1 MMKNG
6 KIMMS
11 AECPDKTLI
20 SEIFLKNG
28 INQIGF
34 CRFSDILPLI
44 QCRAVSRLPE
54 SPETVIMCCFPYF
67 VRKEKDRNLSYYAC
81 VRDYHDVA
89 GKILGTISEQLKNTF
104 PNYNFPFFADNS
116 PVREVYAGLISGL
129 GKRGMNGLLIN
140 EKYGSFVFLGEIVT
154 DMKILCE
161 KGEIKDCL
169 RCRQC
174 IKNCPSGALGE
185 EGVDAEICLSAV
197 TQKKKTLSE
206 HETDLIRKSGIA
218 WGCDVCQTSC
228 PMNRNVESTNI
239 AEFIESTDYFL
250 KSDEV
255 HDKINGRAYA
265 WRGEKVIKRNL
276 EILGGK
282 TI

>member
-1 MMKNG
+1 
-6 KIMMS
+6 MMS
-11 AECPDKTLI
+11 AECPDKITI

-28 INQIGF
+28 INQFGF

-44 QCRAVSRLPE
+44 KCRAISRLPQD
-54 SPETVIMCCFPYF
+54 PQTVIMCCFPYF
-67 VRKEKDRNLSYYAC
+67 VRKEENRNLSYYAC
-81 VRDYHDVA
+81 VKDYHDVA
-89 GKILGTISEQLKNTF
+89 VKILGNISEQLKTAF

-154 DMKILCE
+154 DMEIICQST
-161 KGEIKDCL
+161 EIKDCFK
-169 RCRQC
+169 CRQC
-174 IKNCPSGALGE
+174 IKNCPSGALSENGI
-185 EGVDAEICLSAV
+185 DTEICLSAV
-197 TQKKKTLSE
+197 TQKKKPLSE
-206 HETDLIRKSGIA
+206 HETELIRKSGIA

-228 PMNRNVESTNI
+228 PMNRNVETTNI
-239 AEFIESTDYFL
+239 TEFIESTDYFL

-255 HDKINGRAYA
+255 AQKINGRAYA

-276 EILGGK
+276 EILEGK
-282 TI
+282 SP